1 MAEQQVRVDTVVD
14 EFKRHHLFF
23 LPELGD
29 MQTLLAATARARGEG
44 EEPSG
49 VGNKAHEHNDTN
61 YQEEHL
67 DIKITQA
74 FPDQEGQYHTPTIQ
88 LTPEKIYTYKTLY
101 SVDLGDKSVKVTA
114 TKVEE
119 NNPERVPSEV
129 DPAFVTSLAKR
140 LGGRVSGKGII
151 VLP

>member
-1 MAEQQVRVDTVVD
+1 MAEQQVRVDTVLD

-29 MQTLLAATARARGEG
+29 MQTLWAATARTEDER
-44 EEPSG
+44 SVG
-49 VGNKAHEHNDTN
+49 VGHQAHEHNETN

-67 DIKITQA
+67 DIKITRA

-88 LTPEKIYTYKTLY
+88 LTPERVYTYQTLY
-101 SVDLGDKSVKVTA
+101 SVILGDKTIKVTA

-119 NNPERVPSEV
+119 NNPDRVPSEV
-129 DPAFVTSLAKR
+129 DQAFVMSLAKR

-151 VLP
+151 ALP